1 MKGRPLVVLDD
12 YFVKGD
18 PFRLLQQASQQDSD
32 STTTNTC
39 APNNGYFEFDSGSP
53 FLKELLARHSIIPEN
68 WMQTDDVRIT
78 YSHRLHRTHLAII
91 ALLAAKYVAGLTAG
105 PLVYSFGTLSNI
117 CLLLVLSYHVLFFV
131 ALNYRPGW
139 FEWTAVFLSPFAWAG
154 VWLLL
159 IQGDNHE
166 ADLALPA
173 EGALRVFLDRRI
185 GPLALFMMH
194 MFIWYSRRTVIG
206 IAVFERKI
214 RASSLMYWSHRVYS
228 MLAALA
234 IALAWKW
241 YPCFSVCWDLYMYS
255 TTGDLVN
262 CKLVRLWAAERSMI
276 GWPRMLATMLAS
288 GGTHVVWY
296 SFISYAYHMVVWKEY
311 LREGL
316 AVWVVGNSAMCTK
329 LS

>member
-18 PFRLLQQASQQDSD
+18 PFKLLQLASD
-32 STTTNTC
+32 STTTCVSNS
-39 APNNGYFEFDSGSP
+39 GYFEFDSGSP
-53 FLKELLARHSIIPEN
+53 FLKELLARHSIIPEH
-68 WMQTDDVRIT
+68 WMKTDDVRIT
-78 YSHRLHRTHLAII
+78 YSDRLQRSHLAII
-91 ALLAAKYVAGLTAG
+91 TLLAAKYVAGLTAG
-105 PLVYSFGTLSNI
+105 PLVYMFGTLSNI

-139 FEWTAVFLSPFAWAG
+139 FEWTVVFLSPFAWAG

-159 IQGDNHE
+159 IQGDSHE

-173 EGALRVFLDRRI
+173 AGALRVFLDRRI
-185 GPLALFMMH
+185 GPLALSMMH

-214 RASSLMYWSHRVYS
+214 RASSFTYWSHRVYS
-228 MLAALA
+228 MLAALV

-241 YPCFSVCWDLYMYS
+241 YPCFSVCWDLFTYS
-255 TTGDLVN
+255 TTRDLVN
-262 CKLVRLWAAERSMI
+262 CRIVSMWAAERAMI
-276 GWPRMLATMLAS
+276 GWPRMLATMMVS

-296 SFISYAYHMVVWKEY
+296 SFISYAYHMIVWKEY